1 MTDGHT
7 FSGAPIVPIDL
18 WLSNSREIKALR
30 LRDNGV
36 REKTQKPL
44 INPFGGGVGGGEG
57 LPLYTVHTDGEDSAC
72 PGSLNYEGIMVIA
85 SGESQ
90 IVNEYVKMVC
100 KV

>member
-7 FSGAPIVPIDL
+7 FSGAPIVPIDP

-36 REKTQKPL
+36 REKTQKPH
-44 INPFGGGVGGGEG
+44 INPFGGSRKYKTT
-57 LPLYTVHTDGEDSAC
+57 LPLYTYGEDSAC
-72 PGSLNYEGIMVIA
+72 PGSLNYEGIMAIA

-90 IVNEYVKMVC
+90 IVNEYV
-100 KV
+100 